1 MGRKRSLRQKSVLVI
16 LVFTLALAIVSTAVS
31 YQMYAGSMDE
41 YYKSL
46 SEKVANTA
54 ISVLDTEM
62 VKHYTELVTEIYLKN
77 PAPDLAD
84 EEAEAAYLAQYEA
97 LQDEGYEELYQT
109 LVRIRAASGV
119 LSLYI
124 IYVDA
129 DSRTCVYVV
138 DGDDTQN
145 ACLAGTWD
153 IIYEQNYGIFED
165 PVQGFP
171 AYITNTEEYG
181 WLCSTGV
188 AVLDEDGSVLAYV
201 MVDTSMD
208 QVMRERYD
216 YLARISAVLLVITA
230 LQLLFFLN
238 VVNRTVVKP
247 INQLAQ
253 AASSYVSAREN
264 TDAQTGPSLLA
275 ELAIHTGDEVEN
287 LAEAMKQMEQDI
299 NGYIENL
306 TAVTAE
312 KERIGAELDIARHIQ
327 SSMLPCIFP
336 AFPDREEFDIY
347 ATMDPAKEVG
357 GDFYDFFMVDDR
369 HLAVVMADVSGKGIP
384 AALFMVIGKT
394 LIKDHTQPGIS
405 PGTVFTSVN
414 NLLCDSNSEG
424 MFITAFEGVLDLA
437 TGEFAYV
444 NAGHEVPYLCRKGE
458 TFEPYKVRAGFVLA
472 GMEDIPY
479 REGKLTLEPG
489 DRIFLY
495 TDGVPEA
502 TNADNQMFGL
512 ERMRDSL
519 NQNRELPPEQLL
531 PAIKEATGRFV
542 GEAPQFDDL
551 TMLCLEYRR
560 PMQ

>member
-253 AASSYVSAREN
+253 AASSYVSTREN

-472 GMEDIPY
+472 GMEDIHY

-512 ERMRDSL
+512 ERMRDTL
-519 NQNRELPPEQLL
+519 NRNRALPPEQLL

>member
-253 AASSYVSAREN
+253 AASSYVSTREN

-458 TFEPYKVRAGFVLA
+458 IFEPYKVRAGFVLA

-479 REGKLTLEPG
+479 RDGKLTLEPG

-519 NQNRELPPEQLL
+519 NQNRALPPEQLL

>member
-1 MGRKRSLRQKSVLVI
+1 MRRKRSLQRKSILVI
-16 LVFTLALAIVSTAVS
+16 LAFTLALAIASTAVS
-31 YQMYAGSMDE
+31 YQMYANSLDE
-41 YYKSL
+41 HYKSL
-46 SEKVANTA
+46 SENVAKTA
-54 ISVLDTEM
+54 ISVLDTEA
-62 VKHYTELVTEIYLKN
+62 VNYYTQLVAGIYLEN
-77 PAPDLAD
+77 PAPELKD
-84 EEAEAAYLAQYEA
+84 EEEETAYLAQYEA
-97 LQDEGYEELYQT
+97 LQDEGYDELYQT
-109 LVRIRAASGV
+109 LEKIRTASEV

-129 DSRTCVYVV
+129 DSQTCVYVV
-138 DGDDTQN
+138 DGDDTEN
-145 ACLAGTWD
+145 ACPAGTWD

-165 PVQGFP
+165 PAQGFP

-188 AVLDEDGSVLAYV
+188 AIQDEDGSVLAYV
-201 MVDTSMD
+201 MVDISMD
-208 QVMRERYD
+208 QVMQERYD
-216 YLARISAVLLVITA
+216 YLARISVVLLAVTVV
-230 LQLLFFLN
+230 LLLFFLKT
-238 VVNRTVVKP
+238 VNYTVVKP

-253 AASSYVSAREN
+253 AASSYVSARK
-264 TDAQTGPSLLA
+264 DATGHSLLA
-275 ELAIHTGDEVEN
+275 GLDIHTGDEVEN

-299 NGYIENL
+299 NDYIENL
-306 TAVTAE
+306 TTVTAE

-357 GDFYDFFMVDDR
+357 GDFYDFFMVDER
-369 HLAVVMADVSGKGIP
+369 HLAVVVADVSGKGIP

-405 PGTVFTSVN
+405 LGSVFVSVN

-424 MFITAFEGVLDLA
+424 MFITAFEGVLDLM

-444 NAGHEVPYLCRKGE
+444 NAGHEIPYLCRKGE

-502 TNADNQMFGL
+502 TDADNQMFGL
-512 ERMRDSL
+512 ERMRDTL
-519 NQNRELPPEQLL
+519 NQNLALSPEQLL
-531 PAIKEATGRFV
+531 PAVKEATERFV
-542 GEAPQFDDL
+542 DKAPQFDDL

-560 PMQ
+560 PMR

>member
-1 MGRKRSLRQKSVLVI
+1 MRRKRSLRQKSVLVI
-16 LVFTLALAIVSTAVS
+16 LVFTLALAIASTAVS
-31 YQMYAGSMDE
+31 YQMYADSMDAH
-41 YYKSL
+41 YKSL
-46 SEKVANTA
+46 SENVANTA

-84 EEAEAAYLAQYEA
+84 EEEEAAYLAQYEA

-109 LVRIRAASGV
+109 LVKIRAASDV

-165 PVQGFP
+165 PARGFP

-247 INQLAQ
+247 INRLAQ
-253 AASSYVSAREN
+253 AASSYVSTREN
-264 TDAQTGPSLLA
+264 ADAQTGPSLLA
-275 ELAIHTGDEVEN
+275 KIDIHTGDEVEN
-287 LAEAMKQMEQDI
+287 LADAMKQMEQDI

-405 PGTVFTSVN
+405 LGSVFASVN

-424 MFITAFEGVLDLA
+424 MFITAFEGVLDLM

-502 TNADNQMFGL
+502 TNADNQMFGM
-512 ERMRDSL
+512 ERMRDTL
-519 NQNRELPPEQLL
+519 NRNRALPPEQLL

-560 PMQ
+560 PMR